1 VTPEDASVA
10 AKASTKAEFMVGR
23 LWLLLPATIV
33 VAIFF
38 VLPVALTVPKSVFR
52 DGSVN
57 FDAYAAVLGDGYY
70 RLVLWRSLWL
80 SFVSTVVCVLL
91 GYPIAYYATRLS
103 ARRYKRYI
111 YMIILAPLFTTAV
124 TRVIAWTMILGN
136 QGIINTL
143 LMQLGWTEAPVRMLY
158 TDTAI
163 MTGLVYTMVPFSVL
177 TIASVLENLDGK
189 LEEGARD
196 LGATPWQAFL
206 RVTLPLSAPGVSA
219 GAILVFAL
227 CLSAYVTPALLGGGR
242 IKVMASL
249 VFEQFM
255 RTANWPLGSAIACV
269 LLVVTGFVIFA
280 YGRVLERRV
289 TLGEDRGRP

>member
-10 AKASTKAEFMVGR
+10 AKAGTKAEFMVGR

-70 RLVLWRSLWL
+70 GLVLWRSLWL

-289 TLGEDRGRP
+289 TLGEDRRRP

>member
-1 VTPEDASVA
+1 MTPEDASVA
-10 AKASTKAEFMVGR
+10 TKASTKAGFMVGR

-70 RLVLWRSLWL
+70 GLVLWRSLWL